1 MIKMIIDTAT
11 EYYYL
16 ALLDDETIIDEAYE
30 KGNSNHSETLMP
42 RLEIMLKDHN
52 LVLKDIKEVY
62 TGIGPGSY
70 TGLRIAVVIAKMI
83 GSLNKIDVYEFSTLA
98 LIASSVNLDS
108 YPLIDARRGNAYISH
123 FDKNLNRLMNDEVL
137 SVDEFFKDKDRS
149 LIVTNGKPNP
159 IKLLRS
165 KEPHLAKD
173 IDKLT
178 PNYIQLV
185 EAERKRRGLLWL
197 FTCLIIKKTSS
208 IPSPI
213 KNLRK

>member
-1 MIKMIIDTAT
+1 MPKQGKEPLLLWVATMIKMIIDTAT

-16 ALLDDETIIDEAYE
+16 ALLDDDKIIDEAYE

-42 RLEIMLKDHN
+42 RLETMLKDHN
-52 LVLKDIKEVY
+52 LVLKDINEVY

-83 GSLNKIDVYEFSTLA
+83 GALNKIKVYEFSTLA
-98 LIASSVNLDS
+98 LIASSSNNES

-123 FDKNLNRLMNDEVL
+123 FDNNLNRLMNDEVL
-137 SVDEFFKDKDRS
+137 NVDEFFLDKDRS
-149 LIVTNGKPNP
+149 KIITSGKPNP
-159 IKLLRS
+159 IKLLNS
-165 KEPHLAKD
+165 SECHLVKD

-185 EAERKRRGLLWL
+185 EAERKRRGLL
-197 FTCLIIKKTSS
+197 
-208 IPSPI
+208 
-213 KNLRK
+213 